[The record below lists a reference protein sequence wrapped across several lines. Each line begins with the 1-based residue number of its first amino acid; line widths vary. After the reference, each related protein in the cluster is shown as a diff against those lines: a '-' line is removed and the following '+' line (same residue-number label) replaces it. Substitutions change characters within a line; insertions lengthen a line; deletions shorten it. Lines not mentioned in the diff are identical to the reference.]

1 MFENFAINAVD
12 IVVLVT
18 LFLSGVL
25 ATFRGATRE
34 IMGLA
39 GWFVAIVGSR
49 FLQPLTTDLISDY
62 INNDSVA
69 EIVGFIAPFIS
80 IVFIWFILA
89 NIISPG
95 LKKIAFGALDRPLG
109 FIFGILRG
117 VIIIAVIYMTALLV
131 TRNEAALPETVL
143 NSTSI
148 EPTRIVARMMAR
160 ITPEDIRQAME
171 ETIPEQD
178 IDALRD
184 KVIGKIGDEVGET
197 TSSIGD
203 AAKSATE
210 ELLPDEQSIIPGTSQ

>member
-1 MFENFAINAVD
+1 MFEHLSINAVD
-12 IVVLVT
+12 IVVLIT

-39 GWFVAIVGSR
+39 GWIVAIVGAR
-49 FLQPLTTDLISDY
+49 FLQPWTTDLVVESIGNEN
-62 INNDSVA
+62 IA
-69 EIVGFIAPFIS
+69 EIVGFIAPFIA
-80 IVFIWFILA
+80 IVFFWFLLA

-95 LKKIAFGALDRPLG
+95 LKKLAFGAMDRPLG
-109 FIFGILRG
+109 FIFGIIRG
-117 VIIIAVIYMTALLV
+117 VVIIAVIYMTALLV
-131 TRNEAALPETVL
+131 TRNEASLPDQVL

-148 EPTRIVARMMAR
+148 VPTRIVASMMSGIA
-160 ITPEDIRQAME
+160 PDDIRQAME
-171 ETIPEQD
+171 DTIPEQD

-184 KVIGKIGDEVGET
+184 KVIGTVTDQAGQASDEIGA
-197 TSSIGD
+197 